1 VGVAYKPDIDDIR
14 ESPALDVMRLLEQHG
29 AEVVF
34 SDPFIASY
42 REDGHSRSGV
52 ELTKAEVE
60 RADAVV
66 IVTNHRSIDYQMLM
80 DNATVIV
87 DSRNAMARTTKT
99 RARVV
104 SLSNPRPA
112 AGVPVEG

>member
-1 VGVAYKPDIDDIR
+1 
-14 ESPALDVMRLLEQHG
+14 MRLLEQHG
-29 AEVVF
+29 ADVVF
-34 SDPFIASY
+34 YDPFIPSF

-52 ELTKAEVE
+52 ELTKAEIQ
-60 RADAVV
+60 RADAIV
-66 IVTNHRSIDYQMLM
+66 IVTNHRAVDYQMLM

-87 DSRNAMARTTKT
+87 DSRNAMARTTRT

-112 AGVPVEG
+112 VAGVPAEG